1 MSESKLPN
9 LIIGLTVDSTGID
22 AGLNRAK
29 SKISRFG
36 GGSGGGVNSGVNNG
50 TGGWGAGGG
59 NDIGGAVLGAALGAG
74 VSRGGGTVSQFVNQ
88 RQLSVAR
95 NAFSKMGK
103 TDARLGQMGT
113 LLGRGISENSK
124 RRVREV
130 HNSVVGFQHIY
141 SNDLGDLA
149 RNENNRSRDNSRA
162 NELNMRASNIIDK
175 NRQNYYSRKYGGG
188 ISKGIEKLRQ
198 GIEGS
203 FVGRTAT
210 ALGMSAKLGPLAV
223 AGTAYAI
230 GSKIANYKRDEIA
243 RTSDLTRFKGTADYG
258 KYQQMKY
265 DYISKPRIEDQRSMG
280 ASAVSKGGAGAQT
293 ATDKLMDAGAT
304 TLGAMGYVAGAA
316 FENFSQLFY
325 QPSDNIKVALDIIDR
340 RKNSI

>member
-50 TGGWGAGGG
+50 TGGWGPGGG
-59 NDIGGAVLGAALGAG
+59 NDVGGAVLGAALGSSLGNGAA
-74 VSRGGGTVSQFVNQ
+74 SRWVD
-88 RQLSVAR
+88 
-95 NAFSKMGK
+95 K
-103 TDARLGQMGT
+103 ARLERQMKVGREYADRFPNAP
-113 LLGRGISENSK
+113 LLGKLRGSRMSDKSIARAKNI
-124 RRVREV
+124 V
-130 HNSVVGFQHIY
+130 NSVEQPTTT
-141 SNDLGDLA
+141 DLGELYNY
-149 RNENNRSRDNSRA
+149 RNFEQKRA
-162 NELNMRASNIIDK
+162 AVNYKSEKMMMR
-175 NRQNYYSRKYGGG
+175 NRQQFGLHRMTTGAIATARTK
-188 ISKGIEKLRQ
+188 IE
-198 GIEGS
+198 ES
-203 FVGRTAT
+203 FVGRTMG
-210 ALGMSAKLGPLAV
+210 ALGMSSRLGPLAI
-223 AGTAYAI
+223 AGTAFAI
-230 GSKIANYKRDEIA
+230 GSKIANYKKDELA
-243 RTSDLTRFKGTADYG
+243 RTADLTRFKGTADYG

-280 ASAVSKGGAGAQT
+280 ASAVSKSGAGGQT